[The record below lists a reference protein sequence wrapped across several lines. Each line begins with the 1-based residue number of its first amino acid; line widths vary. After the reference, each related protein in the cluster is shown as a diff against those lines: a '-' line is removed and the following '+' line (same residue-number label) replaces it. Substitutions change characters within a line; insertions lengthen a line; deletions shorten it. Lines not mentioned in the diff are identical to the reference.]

1 MIPLHDDLGFPRFL
15 TVTFLLVMVN
25 VAVFAYQLSLGSQA
39 PAMIATYGL
48 VPARLTALSK
58 GEGWALLT
66 LLTSMFVHG
75 GILHLAGNMLY
86 LFIFGPAVEARFG
99 PRRYVAF
106 YLIAGMVAGL
116 ALVAIDPASPTP
128 MVGASGAIAAVLGAY
143 LVLFP
148 KARVKT
154 VLPIFILIEFIQLPA
169 LLYLML
175 WFAIQLIAGLYSG
188 HGAAAGVA
196 WWVHVGGFLI
206 GVASAPLL
214 AYHKPVARRA
224 VAV

>member
-15 TVTFLLVMVN
+15 TVTFLLVVGN
-25 VAVFAYQLSLGSQA
+25 VAVFAYQLSLGPQG
-39 PAMIATYGL
+39 PAMMATYGL
-48 VPARLTALSK
+48 VPARITALGS
-58 GEGWALLT
+58 GESWAVLT

-75 GILHLAGNMLY
+75 GILHLVGNMLY

-99 PRRYVAF
+99 SLRYLAF

-116 ALVAIDPASPTP
+116 VLVAIQPASLTP

-148 KARVKT
+148 KARIKT
-154 VLPIFILIEFIQLPA
+154 VLPIFILVEFISLPA

-188 HGAAAGVA
+188 HAAGAGVA

-214 AYHKPVARRA
+214 ADRKPMTRRA